1 MKNALMIGTALLIAG
16 CSPERPQGHWEG
28 KGRAVETSM
37 KDKYRTLTKRVT
49 TEFWF
54 TLQPD
59 GTAAGEIELTYDV
72 QLVVDLPIVENGVA
86 SFSPTV
92 GGALADLDPSRK
104 FPLAGVYD
112 GMNLVLE
119 IAMPEDERPKLDFV
133 IHASPGVSAK
143 VQTIEVGSASAGGFD
158 THLPMKP
165 FSPFGNKGAPLGKS
179 FGRYAA
185 RYEEK
190 GDRYAITWSARKV
203 EDLNDRR
210 TPSGPEIDRAIQ
222 SIRAAL
228 QR

>member
-16 CSPERPQGHWEG
+16 CSPEKPHGHWEG
-28 KGRAVETSM
+28 KGRAVENSM
-37 KDKYRTLTKRVT
+37 KDEHKTLTKRVT

-72 QLVVDLPIVENGVA
+72 QLVVNLPSVESGVA

-92 GGALADLDPSRK
+92 GGALADLDPTRK

-112 GMNLVLE
+112 GGILVLE

-133 IHASPGVSAK
+133 IHASPGVGGK
-143 VQTIEVGSASAGGFD
+143 TGPIEVGGSAGGFD
-158 THLPMKP
+158 THLPMKA
-165 FSPFGNKGAPLGKS
+165 FSPFGNKGAPLAKS

-185 RYEEK
+185 RYEAK
-190 GDRYAITWSARKV
+190 GDHYAITWSARKV